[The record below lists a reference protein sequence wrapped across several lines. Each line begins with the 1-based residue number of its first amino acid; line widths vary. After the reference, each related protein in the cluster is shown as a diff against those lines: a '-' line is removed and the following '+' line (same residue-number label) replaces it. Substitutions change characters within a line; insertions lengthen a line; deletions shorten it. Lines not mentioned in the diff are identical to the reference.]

1 MLVSTCCDGS
11 GHSQSWSDLCQGL
24 GPLLRN
30 KGGLILGCFLAAA
43 EGLDFSL

>member
-1 MLVSTCCDGS
+1 MLVSACCDGF
-11 GHSQSWSDLCQGL
+11 GLSQDWSDLCQRL

-30 KGGLILGCFLAAA
+30 KGGLTLGCFLAAA